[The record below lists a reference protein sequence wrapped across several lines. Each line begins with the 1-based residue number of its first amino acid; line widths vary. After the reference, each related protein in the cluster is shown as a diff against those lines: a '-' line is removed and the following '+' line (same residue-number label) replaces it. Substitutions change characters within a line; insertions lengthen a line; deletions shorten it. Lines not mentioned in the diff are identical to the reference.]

1 MKVLLLKDYFY
12 PEQCAGIQLTNDL
25 LQGFSENGLEAEVF
39 VPIPCRGVDKKT
51 REAYRK
57 KKNEVLHDG
66 KVMLHRYWM
75 PYERKN
81 TLLRAFRYLLQNVR
95 QFFKGLTCKN
105 VDIVFLGSTP
115 PTNGIVGGWLKKAK
129 KIPFV
134 YNVQDIFPD
143 SMVTAGI
150 TKEGSFLWK
159 VGNKIAKKTYKK
171 ADKIIVISEEMRDN
185 LLAKGVPAEKIEIV
199 YNWVD
204 EEVIHPVQK
213 EDNRLIEELSI
224 PQYDFSVVYAG
235 NLGRAQSVETIVEAA
250 ELLKEHSQI
259 GFYIFGHGANKEL
272 IEKSI
277 IEKGLTRVHMYPL
290 QPYER
295 VSEVYSLGD
304 SSIVSCKAGTGG
316 NALPS
321 KTWSIMAC
329 GRSIL
334 VCFDKD
340 TMLERL
346 AVEQECGLFAE
357 AEDAKVLSEN
367 ILFLS
372 KNKEECVRL
381 GKNARMYIETYL
393 TRKSCTTKI
402 AEILKETKKQF
413 DYERNQKIKD
423 DEV

>member
-12 PEQCAGIQLTNDL
+12 PEQCAGIQLTNNL
-25 LQGFSENGLEAEVF
+25 LQGFSKSGLESEVF
-39 VPIPCRGVDKKT
+39 VPIPCRGIDKKM
-51 REAYRK
+51 RKAYQK
-57 KKNEVLHDG
+57 KKNEVLYDG
-66 KVMLHRYWM
+66 KVKLHRYWL

-81 TLLRAFRYLLQNVR
+81 TLLRAVRYLLQNIR

-150 TKEGSFLWK
+150 TKKGSFLWK
-159 VGNKIAKKTYKK
+159 IGNKIANKTYKR

-185 LLAKGVPAEKIEIV
+185 LLSKGVPSEKIEIV

-213 EDNRLIEELSI
+213 EDNRLIEELNI

-235 NLGRAQSVETIVEAA
+235 NLGRAQSVETIIEAA
-250 ELLKEHSQI
+250 ELLKTNPEI
-259 GFYIFGHGANKEL
+259 GFYIFGDGANKEA
-272 IEKSI
+272 IKKSI

-304 SSIVSCKAGTGG
+304 ASIVACKAGTGG

-329 GRSIL
+329 GKPVL
-334 VCFDKD
+334 VCFDKG

-357 AEDAKVLSEN
+357 AENAQALSEN
-367 ILFLS
+367 ILLLS
-372 KNKEECVRL
+372 SDKAKCERL
-381 GKNARMYIETYL
+381 GENARDYIETYL
-393 TRKSCTTKI
+393 TKKSCTTKI
-402 AEILKETKKQF
+402 VQILVDTKAQF
-413 DYERNQKIKD
+413 NEEKAKKAK
-423 DEV
+423 

>member
-39 VPIPCRGVDKKT
+39 VPIPCRGIDKKT
-51 REAYRK
+51 RKAYRK

-66 KVMLHRYWM
+66 KVKLHRYWL

-115 PTNGIVGGWLKKAK
+115 PTNGIVGGWLKKTK

-159 VGNKIAKKTYKK
+159 VGNKIANKTYKK

-204 EEVIHPVQK
+204 EEVTHPVQK
-213 EDNRLIEELSI
+213 EDNRLIEELNI

-235 NLGRAQSVETIVEAA
+235 NLGRAQSVETIIEAA
-250 ELLKEHSQI
+250 ELLKENSQI
-259 GFYIFGHGANKEL
+259 GFYIFGDGVNRTE
-272 IEKSI
+272 IEEMIKR
-277 IEKGLTRVHMYPL
+277 KDLKQVHMYPL

-304 SSIVSCKAGTGG
+304 ASIVACKAGTGG

-329 GRSIL
+329 GKPVL

-346 AVEQECGLFAE
+346 AVEHECGLFAE
-357 AEDAKVLSEN
+357 AENAHALTEN
-367 ILFLS
+367 ILSLS
-372 KNKEECVRL
+372 EDKAKCEQL
-381 GKNARMYIETYL
+381 GKNARNYIETHL
-393 TRKSCTTKI
+393 TRERCTTKI
-402 AEILKETKKQF
+402 AQILVNTKAHLDREKS
-413 DYERNQKIKD
+413 KK
-423 DEV
+423 VK

>member
-25 LQGFSENGLEAEVF
+25 LQGFSESGFKSEVF

-51 REAYRK
+51 RKVYRK
-57 KKNEVLHDG
+57 KKNEVLHNG
-66 KVMLHRYWM
+66 KVKLHRYWL

-95 QFFKGLTCKN
+95 QFFKGLTCKGT
-105 VDIVFLGSTP
+105 DIIFLGSTP
-115 PTNGIVGGWLKKAK
+115 PTNGLVGGWLKKIK

-159 VGNKIAKKTYKK
+159 IGNKIANKTYKK
-171 ADKIIVISEEMRDN
+171 ADRIIVISEEMRDN
-185 LLAKGVPAEKIEIV
+185 LLKKGVPYEKIEIV

-204 EEVIHPVQK
+204 EETIHPIQK
-213 EDNRLIEELSI
+213 ENNRLIEELSI

-235 NLGRAQSVETIVEAA
+235 NLGRAQSVETIIEAA
-250 ELLKEHSQI
+250 ELLKEDSRI
-259 GFYIFGHGANKEL
+259 GFYIFGDGVNKIQ
-272 IEKSI
+272 IEEMIVK
-277 IEKGLTRVHMYPL
+277 KDLKQVHIYPL

-304 SSIVSCKAGTGG
+304 VSIVSCKAGTGG

-329 GRSIL
+329 GKPIL
-334 VCFDKD
+334 VCFDKG

-346 AVEQECGLFAE
+346 AVKQECGLFSE
-357 AEDAKVLSEN
+357 AENAQALSEN
-367 ILFLS
+367 ILSLTNDKAKCERF
-372 KNKEECVRL
+372 
-381 GKNARMYIETYL
+381 GQNARRYIEANL
-393 TRKSCTTKI
+393 TRKSCTNKI
-402 AEILKETKKQF
+402 AQILMDTKAKF
-413 DYERNQKIKD
+413 DENLKASAKTK
-423 DEV
+423 